1 MDGKYF
7 DLKLMFHN
15 IEIFSSSVTS
25 NPPDTITCLGIG
37 HIWGNADITCVDYNP
52 R

>member
-7 DLKLMFHN
+7 DLKLTFHN
-15 IEIFSSSVTS
+15 IEIFSSSVTT
-25 NPPDTITCLGIG
+25 NLPETCLGIG
-37 HIWGNADITCVDYNP
+37 HIWGNADIACIDYNP